1 MRRVFCGVA
10 LAGMLLLS
18 SGTASAVTITF
29 ESAPAGTFS
38 SYSEAGVTF
47 TPVGGGVMDAPI
59 SPNGTRAL
67 LGEAS
72 PRQTLRAD
80 IGGGASYV
88 SIDLGDYDADADTL
102 FLNVYNSANVL
113 IGTAADFIDSSF
125 TGMRTLAVSVP
136 GIDYAIFGATLPA
149 LNGSSVYADNFTF
162 TTAAIPEPASLL
174 LLGTGLAFA
183 GRRFRGRQG

>member
-1 MRRVFCGVA
+1 VFCGVA

-88 SIDLGDYDADADTL
+88 SSDLGDYDADADTL